1 MELRSG
7 TVTKSKS
14 PLARSTATTCRHFSK
29 TQQQVFSSKKNLA
42 TQNVPS
48 KRFDLMSCENES
60 KQERNILVVH
70 FCLFCVFCITIFF
83 VYHIV
88 SCFIRT
94 KPNPVE
100 IYTEGLQNL
109 SASFREQSP
118 RLWNVLK
125 VLGLTHL
132 KSWAPTRPLVVLL
145 AGPPDAREVVSC
157 LALKLARLIDSR
169 NEERVLTING
179 VEHSSNEGG
188 ATKKELDRQLA
199 NHFETGYRVVV
210 IKQLEALPPTS
221 PLLFHSYCDDQN
233 APYKDAVLIFT
244 INLHQY
250 PNSSLSPVEAE
261 GTVEK
266 YLANEVWTSPPYEQ
280 NAVAALLSRVA
291 NTVVLVHSEE
301 KSAVDRVCP

>member
-1 MELRSG
+1 MALLRREVGRVLGRLNPQES
-7 TVTKSKS
+7 
-14 PLARSTATTCRHFSK
+14 RSRHWPDRQRQRVVIFFK
-29 TQQQVFSSKKNLA
+29 TQQQVSA

-48 KRFDLMSCENES
+48 KRFDPRSCENES
-60 KQERNILVVH
+60 KQEKKCSSRSLLRV
-70 FCLFCVFCITIFF
+70 LFVFFITIVF
-83 VYHIV
+83 VSLKLNIF
-88 SCFIRT
+88 CFTT

-100 IYTEGLQNL
+100 VYSEGLKNL

-132 KSWAPTRPLVVLL
+132 KSRAPTRPLVVML
-145 AGPPDAREVVSC
+145 AGLPYARETVSC

-179 VEHSSNEGG
+179 VEHSSNEGDT
-188 ATKKELDRQLA
+188 TKKEIDRQLA

-210 IKQLEALPPTS
+210 IKQLEALPVTS

-266 YLANEVWTSPPYEQ
+266 YLCGRLHHMN
-280 NAVAALLSRVA
+280 RVQ
-291 NTVVLVHSEE
+291 LQH
-301 KSAVDRVCP
+301 C